1 MLPTKGKIL
10 KLPWS
15 TTEKPLNLIP
25 RMLAFSPTR
34 QVSELMKQFRVG
46 NKVILFAGYV
56 CFQRGPFGN
65 DILLN

>member
-15 TTEKPLNLIP
+15 TTEKPLNLIQ

-34 QVSELMKQFRVG
+34 QVSELMKQKLFRGG
-46 NKVILFAGYV
+46 NKVVLFAGHV
-56 CFQRGPFGN
+56 CFQMGPFWK
-65 DILLN
+65 